1 MSSHLS
7 KLASLSSATAVVADT
22 QAPAQSRK
30 AALRAAWKAHSVKR
44 ALAAVA
50 SASDA
55 DYEAFGWDRCA
66 LMAKLRWL
74 RDDIACPAA
83 DQLTPVVT
91 LVTAARTA
99 AQSNGATTKP
109 NQLDV
114 TTRGG

>member
-7 KLASLSSATAVVADT
+7 KLASLSSARALVADT

-30 AALRAAWKAHSVKR
+30 AALQAAWKAHSVKR

-66 LMAKLRWL
+66 LIAKLQWL
-74 RDDIACPAA
+74 RDEIERPAA
-83 DQLTPVVT
+83 DQLTSVIT
-91 LVTAARTA
+91 LVSAARTA
-99 AQSNGATTKP
+99 A
-109 NQLDV
+109 
-114 TTRGG
+114 